1 MRIATALLWCLAAPA
16 LAGVPEPEGFRGEP
30 YRAEVPATVMGR
42 PGLSP
47 EEAEALHAQGVP
59 FLDVLPHAA
68 RPEGLPE
75 GTVWR
80 EKPHLTIPG
89 ATWLPN
95 TGYEA
100 LAEPDAAYL
109 RQGLERAT
117 GAIPRLTWWFSASG
131 SAGCPGTSRNAR
143 WNGAIRAFT
152 GSLAGSR
159 HGRIWEGI
167 WRRFTRRRGD
177 PRGSR
182 SKGGKGCV

>member
-1 MRIATALLWCLAAPA
+1 MRIAAALLWCLAAPA

-30 YRAEVPATVMGR
+30 YRAEVPATVMGQ

-47 EEAEALHAQGVP
+47 EEARALHARGVP

-117 GAIPRLTWWFSASG
+117 G
-131 SAGCPGTSRNAR
+131 
-143 WNGAIRAFT
+143 
-152 GSLAGSR
+152 
-159 HGRIWEGI
+159 
-167 WRRFTRRRGD
+167 GD
-177 PRGSR
+177 PAADVVVFCKQNCWMSWNVAKRAMEWGYSGIHWFP
-182 SKGGKGCV
+182 GGVEAWQDLGGDLEEVLPAPR

>member
-1 MRIATALLWCLAAPA
+1 MRIAAALLWCLTAPA

-30 YRAEVPATVMGR
+30 YRAEVPATVMGQ

-59 FLDVLPHAA
+59 FLDVLPHAP

-80 EKPHLTIPG
+80 EKPHMTIPG

-95 TGYEA
+95 TGYKA

-117 GAIPRLTWWFSASG
+117 A
-131 SAGCPGTSRNAR
+131 
-143 WNGAIRAFT
+143 
-152 GSLAGSR
+152 
-159 HGRIWEGI
+159 
-167 WRRFTRRRGD
+167 GD
-177 PRGSR
+177 PAADVVVFCKRECWMSWNVAKRAMEWGYSGIHWFP
-182 SKGGKGCV
+182 GGVEAWQDLGGDLEEVQPAPR